1 MADVFISYS
10 STDEQLARFVHNHLQ
25 TEKITS
31 FMAAASII
39 PGDRWTKEVFNNLRL
54 SKWVVFL
61 ASRTACNS
69 AYVQQELGAAMIENK
84 NLIPIV
90 WDMAPNEVPGWV
102 SRHQVLNLSGR
113 SFNDLQAEVTQIAQ
127 RVRQD
132 RTNGLVAVG
141 ALVLGLM
148 ALSK

>member
-102 SRHQVLNLSGR
+102 SQHQVLNLSGR